1 MEVHAHTH
9 TSRKKWTH
17 YFWEFL
23 MLFLAVTLGFFVEN
37 QREHYIERHRAAILA
52 QSLVEDLK
60 KDTILLNATVT
71 SCIQKINDLQEL
83 VKLLRQPA
91 ATRDDT
97 LIYRKALL
105 IQYATRFLRTA
116 GTYNQI
122 VNSGALRYFDQTL
135 VNLMNQYDTD
145 IRMVESRRDADLEI
159 IFNTSLAF
167 INRNFNQEVFDE
179 ILQNKPIKSTAYNK
193 FQSHDLLNELVNHA
207 IVSRRIT
214 ERMKI
219 ESETALGSG
228 RELIVALDKKYGL
241 K

>member
-1 MEVHAHTH
+1 
-9 TSRKKWTH
+9 
-17 YFWEFL
+17 
-23 MLFLAVTLGFFVEN
+23 
-37 QREHYIERHRAAILA
+37 
-52 QSLVEDLK
+52 
-60 KDTILLNATVT
+60 
-71 SCIQKINDLQEL
+71 
-83 VKLLRQPA
+83 
-91 ATRDDT
+91 
-97 LIYRKALL
+97 
-105 IQYATRFLRTA
+105 
-116 GTYNQI
+116 